1 MHPSSADV
9 TTAVAKHN
17 GQTPHRSKAT
27 MFPREYRGVAV
38 AVVLFLL
45 VQLGALALVQTFFD
59 QGYQAVD
66 DPSDPTNSLLYI
78 GAVLVATVFF
88 LAAFKYDLDWV
99 VRVVIVATSG
109 MLSWYVF
116 SAVAPS
122 GVAAVLG
129 AGISVGLWVYPE
141 WYVVDTAGVL
151 MGAGAAGLFGI
162 TFGLLPA
169 IVLLSVLAVYD
180 AISVY
185 KTEHMLDLADGVMD
199 LRIPVILVI
208 PLSWSYSLLEDVGDD
223 ADSDSDDGDDEG
235 SDSDDAGE
243 TDANEADDADDAN
256 TDPSDDIA
264 PGDDEREAFF
274 IGLGDA
280 VIPGVMV
287 ASAAF
292 FSSAPQYA
300 VPLIELNTPALFSLV
315 GTLAGLLVL
324 MSMVMKG
331 KPHAGLPLLNGG
343 AIGGYL
349 VGALWVGIPFAEAL
363 GVAGFF

>member
-1 MHPSSADV
+1 MHPFSADV
-9 TTAVAKHN
+9 ATAVAKHN
-17 GQTPHRSKAT
+17 GQTPHRPKAT

-45 VQLGALALVQTFFD
+45 VQFGALALVQTFFD

-88 LAAFKYDLDWV
+88 LAAFKYDLDWI

-116 SAVAPS
+116 SAVTPS

-129 AGISVGLWVYPE
+129 AGVAVGLWVYPE

-208 PLSWSYSLLEDVGDD
+208 PLSWSYSLLDDVGDD
-223 ADSDSDDGDDEG
+223 ESSDSDDGDDE
-235 SDSDDAGE
+235 AGA
-243 TDANEADDADDAN
+243 TDNNEAGDAN
-256 TDPSDDIA
+256 TAPSDDIA
-264 PGDDEREAFF
+264 PGDDDREAFF

-300 VPLIELNTPALFSLV
+300 VPVIELNTPALCSLV

-349 VGALWVGIPFAEAL
+349 LGALWVGIPFVEAL

>member
-1 MHPSSADV
+1 
-9 TTAVAKHN
+9 
-17 GQTPHRSKAT
+17 

-45 VQLGALALVQTFFD
+45 VQLGALALVETFFQ
-59 QGYQAVD
+59 QGYQPVD
-66 DPSDPTNSLLYI
+66 DPSDPTNSLFYI

-129 AGISVGLWVYPE
+129 AGVSVGLWIYPE

-208 PLSWSYSLLEDVGDD
+208 PLSWSYSLL
-223 ADSDSDDGDDEG
+223 
-235 SDSDDAGE
+235 DDAG
-243 TDANEADDADDAN
+243 ADDSESDSVGDETGTDDSESNDAKA
-256 TDPSDDIA
+256 DPSDDIA
-264 PGDDEREAFF
+264 PGDDERGAFF

-300 VPLIELNTPALFSLV
+300 IPLIELNTPALFSLG

-349 VGALWVGIPFAEAL
+349 VGALWVGLPLVEAV
-363 GVAGFF
+363 GATGFL

>member
-1 MHPSSADV
+1 
-9 TTAVAKHN
+9 
-17 GQTPHRSKAT
+17 

-45 VQLGALALVQTFFD
+45 VQLGALALVETFFQ
-59 QGYQAVD
+59 QGYQPVD
-66 DPSDPTNSLLYI
+66 DPSDPTNSLFYI

-129 AGISVGLWVYPE
+129 AGVSVGLWIYPE

-208 PLSWSYSLLEDVGDD
+208 PLSWSYSLLDD
-223 ADSDSDDGDDEG
+223 AGADDSE
-235 SDSDDAGE
+235 SDDAK
-243 TDANEADDADDAN
+243 A
-256 TDPSDDIA
+256 DPSDDIA

-300 VPLIELNTPALFSLV
+300 IPLIELNTPALFSLG
-315 GTLAGLLVL
+315 GTLVGLLVL

-349 VGALWVGIPFAEAL
+349 VGALWVGLPLVEAV
-363 GVAGFF
+363 GATGFL

>member
-1 MHPSSADV
+1 MVPSV
-9 TTAVAKHN
+9 VVAKHN
-17 GQTPHRSKAT
+17 GQTPHRPNAT

-38 AVVLFLL
+38 AVGLFLL
-45 VQLGALALVQTFFD
+45 VQLGALALVETFFQ
-59 QGYQAVD
+59 QGYQPVD
-66 DPSDPTNSLLYI
+66 DPSDPTNSLFYI

-88 LAAFKYDLDWV
+88 LAAFKYDFEWV
-99 VRVVIVATSG
+99 VKVVIVATSG

-116 SAVAPS
+116 SAIVPS
-122 GVAAVLG
+122 GIAAVLG
-129 AGISVGLWVYPE
+129 AGVAVALWIYPE

-208 PLSWSYSLLEDVGDD
+208 PLTLSYSLLDDVG
-223 ADSDSDDGDDEG
+223 ADSDADDGDGGTGTDNGGDDTDNDAADTDDSNDNDTASDDPSDETTP
-235 SDSDDAGE
+235 DSDD
-243 TDANEADDADDAN
+243 
-256 TDPSDDIA
+256 
-264 PGDDEREAFF
+264 REAFF

-280 VIPGVMV
+280 VIPTVMV

-292 FSSAPQYA
+292 FLPAEFRYEIA
-300 VPLIELNTPALFSLV
+300 LFTINTPALASLV

-349 VGALWVGIPFAEAL
+349 LGALWVGIPLAEAL
-363 GVAGFF
+363 GVAGFL

>member
-1 MHPSSADV
+1 MHTSSAAV
-9 TTAVAKHN
+9 ATTVAKHN
-17 GQTPHRSKAT
+17 GQTPHRSKTT

-38 AVVLFLL
+38 AVVLFLF

-122 GVAAVLG
+122 GVAALLG
-129 AGISVGLWVYPE
+129 AGISIGLWVYPE

-208 PLSWSYSLLEDVGDD
+208 PLSWSYSLLEDVG
-223 ADSDSDDGDDEG
+223 GDD
-235 SDSDDAGE
+235 DDTVDDTAE
-243 TDANEADDADDAN
+243 TDAGDAAETAANDETDAN
-256 TDPSDDIA
+256 TDPSDEIA
-264 PGDDEREAFF
+264 PGDDKREAFF

-280 VIPGVMV
+280 VIPGVMI

-292 FSSAPQYA
+292 FLPSEFRYEIA
-300 VPLIELNTPALFSLV
+300 LLTINTPALFSLV

-349 VGALWVGIPFAEAL
+349 VGALWVGIPLAEAI
-363 GVAGFF
+363 GVAGFL

>member
-1 MHPSSADV
+1 
-9 TTAVAKHN
+9 
-17 GQTPHRSKAT
+17 

-45 VQLGALALVQTFFD
+45 VQLGALALVETFFQ
-59 QGYQAVD
+59 QGYQPVD
-66 DPSDPTNSLLYI
+66 DPSDPTNSLFYI

-129 AGISVGLWVYPE
+129 AGVSVGLWIYPE

-208 PLSWSYSLLEDVGDD
+208 PLSWSYSLLDD
-223 ADSDSDDGDDEG
+223 AGADDSE
-235 SDSDDAGE
+235 SDDAK
-243 TDANEADDADDAN
+243 A
-256 TDPSDDIA
+256 DPSDDIA
-264 PGDDEREAFF
+264 PGDDERGAFF

-300 VPLIELNTPALFSLV
+300 IPLIELNTPALFSLG
-315 GTLAGLLVL
+315 GTLVGLLVL

-349 VGALWVGIPFAEAL
+349 VGALWVGLPLVEAV
-363 GVAGFF
+363 GATGFL

>member
-1 MHPSSADV
+1 ML
-9 TTAVAKHN
+9 
-17 GQTPHRSKAT
+17 
-27 MFPREYRGVAV
+27 PREYRGVAV
-38 AVVLFLL
+38 AVALFLL
-45 VQLGALALVQTFFD
+45 VQLGALALVETFFQ
-59 QGYQAVD
+59 QGYQAVE

-88 LAAFKYDLDWV
+88 LAAFKYDLDWI

-116 SAVAPS
+116 SAIVPPTA
-122 GVAAVLG
+122 AAVLG
-129 AGISVGLWVYPE
+129 AGVAIALWVYPE

-208 PLSWSYSLLEDVGDD
+208 PLSWSYSLLDNVGGDD
-223 ADSDSDDGDDEG
+223 D
-235 SDSDDAGE
+235 
-243 TDANEADDADDAN
+243 NEADDAETNDADVDNSGVDDSEVDDAEAN
-256 TDPSDDIA
+256 DADDAGSDDPSDDIA
-264 PGDDEREAFF
+264 PNPDSREAFF

-292 FSSAPQYA
+292 FIPAEFRYEIA
-300 VPLIELNTPALFSLV
+300 LVTINTPALASLC

-349 VGALWVGIPFAEAL
+349 LGALWVGIPLAEAL
-363 GVAGFF
+363 GVAGFL

>member
-1 MHPSSADV
+1 
-9 TTAVAKHN
+9 
-17 GQTPHRSKAT
+17 

-45 VQLGALALVQTFFD
+45 VQLGALALVETFFQ
-59 QGYQAVD
+59 QGYQPVE
-66 DPSDPTNSLLYI
+66 DPSDPTNSLFYI

-116 SAVAPS
+116 SAIVPP

-129 AGISVGLWVYPE
+129 AGIAVGLW
-141 WYVVDTAGVL
+141 VL

-208 PLSWSYSLLEDVGDD
+208 PLSWSYSLLDDGGDD
-223 ADSDSDDGDDEG
+223 ERGDSDDGDNEG
-235 SDSDDAGE
+235 GANDNNESDDAK
-243 TDANEADDADDAN
+243 A
-256 TDPSDDIA
+256 DPSDDIA
-264 PGDDEREAFF
+264 PGDDREAFF

-300 VPLIELNTPALFSLV
+300 VAVIELNTPALFSLG

-349 VGALWVGIPFAEAL
+349 VGALWVGIPLAEAV
-363 GVAGFF
+363 GITGFL

>member
-1 MHPSSADV
+1 
-9 TTAVAKHN
+9 
-17 GQTPHRSKAT
+17 

-45 VQLGALALVQTFFD
+45 VQLGALALVETFFQ
-59 QGYQAVD
+59 QGYQPVD
-66 DPSDPTNSLLYI
+66 NPSDPTNSLLYI

-129 AGISVGLWVYPE
+129 AGVSVGLWIYPE

-208 PLSWSYSLLEDVGDD
+208 PLSWSYSLLDDGGDD
-223 ADSDSDDGDDEG
+223 ERGDSDDGDNEG
-235 SDSDDAGE
+235 GANDNNESDDAK
-243 TDANEADDADDAN
+243 A
-256 TDPSDDIA
+256 DPSDDIA
-264 PGDDEREAFF
+264 PGDDREAFF

-300 VPLIELNTPALFSLV
+300 VAVIELNTPALFSLG

-349 VGALWVGIPFAEAL
+349 VGALWVGIPLAEAV
-363 GVAGFF
+363 GITGFL

>member
-1 MHPSSADV
+1 ML
-9 TTAVAKHN
+9 
-17 GQTPHRSKAT
+17 
-27 MFPREYRGVAV
+27 PREYRGVAV
-38 AVVLFLL
+38 AVALFLL
-45 VQLGALALVQTFFD
+45 VQLGALALVETFFQ
-59 QGYQAVD
+59 QGYQAVE

-88 LAAFKYDLDWV
+88 LAAFKYDLDWI

-116 SAVAPS
+116 SAIVSPTA
-122 GVAAVLG
+122 AAVLG
-129 AGISVGLWVYPE
+129 AGIAIALWVYPE

-208 PLSWSYSLLEDVGDD
+208 PLSWSYSLLDNVGGDD
-223 ADSDSDDGDDEG
+223 D
-235 SDSDDAGE
+235 
-243 TDANEADDADDAN
+243 NEADDAETNDVDVDDSGVDDSEVDDAEAN
-256 TDPSDDIA
+256 DVDDASSDDPSDDIA
-264 PGDDEREAFF
+264 PNPDSREAFF

-292 FSSAPQYA
+292 FIPAEFRYEIA
-300 VPLIELNTPALFSLV
+300 LVTINTPALASLC

-349 VGALWVGIPFAEAL
+349 LGALSVGIPLVEAL
-363 GVAGFF
+363 GLTGFL

>member
-1 MHPSSADV
+1 MHPFSADV
-9 TTAVAKHN
+9 ATAVAKHN
-17 GQTPHRSKAT
+17 GQTPHRPKAT

-45 VQLGALALVQTFFD
+45 VQFGALALVQTFFD

-88 LAAFKYDLDWV
+88 LAAFKYDLDWI

-116 SAVAPS
+116 SAVTPS

-129 AGISVGLWVYPE
+129 AGVAVGLWVYPE

-199 LRIPVILVI
+199 LRIPVIL
-208 PLSWSYSLLEDVGDD
+208 
-223 ADSDSDDGDDEG
+223 
-235 SDSDDAGE
+235 
-243 TDANEADDADDAN
+243 
-256 TDPSDDIA
+256 
-264 PGDDEREAFF
+264 AFF

-300 VPLIELNTPALFSLV
+300 VPVIELNTPALCSLV

-349 VGALWVGIPFAEAL
+349 LGALWVGIPFVEAL

>member
-1 MHPSSADV
+1 
-9 TTAVAKHN
+9 
-17 GQTPHRSKAT
+17 

-38 AVVLFLL
+38 AVLLFLL

-59 QGYQAVD
+59 QGYQAVE
-66 DPSDPTNSLLYI
+66 DPSDPTNSFVYI

-99 VRVVIVATSG
+99 VRVVIVGTSG
-109 MLSWYVF
+109 LLSWYVF
-116 SAVAPS
+116 SVVVPS
-122 GVAAVLG
+122 GVGAVLA
-129 AGISVGLWVYPE
+129 AGVSVALWVYPE

-169 IVLLSVLAVYD
+169 VVLLSVLAVYD

-208 PLSWSYSLLEDVGDD
+208 PLTLSYSLLEDVGDD
-223 ADSDSDDGDDEG
+223 DDGDEAGDDDADEADGEAEHDNADETDSDADSDDNGNSEDAEEENDET
-235 SDSDDAGE
+235 S
-243 TDANEADDADDAN
+243 
-256 TDPSDDIA
+256 DIA

-292 FSSAPQYA
+292 FLPAELRYEVA
-300 VPLIELNTPALFSLV
+300 VLTINTPALGALV

-349 VGALWVGIPFAEAL
+349 LGALSVGIPLVEAL
-363 GVAGFF
+363 GLNGFL

>member
-1 MHPSSADV
+1 
-9 TTAVAKHN
+9 
-17 GQTPHRSKAT
+17 

-45 VQLGALALVQTFFD
+45 VQLGALALVETFFQ
-59 QGYQAVD
+59 QGYQPVE
-66 DPSDPTNSLLYI
+66 DPSDPTNSLFYI
-78 GAVLVATVFF
+78 GAVLIATVFF

-116 SAVAPS
+116 SAIVPP
-122 GVAAVLG
+122 GVAALLG
-129 AGISVGLWVYPE
+129 VGVAVGLWVYPE

-169 IVLLSVLAVYD
+169 VVLLSVLAIYD

-185 KTEHMLDLADGVMD
+185 KTKHMLDLADGVMD

-223 ADSDSDDGDDEG
+223 ESADSDDGDDKAGANDTNEG
-235 SDSDDAGE
+235 
-243 TDANEADDADDAN
+243 DDAN
-256 TDPSDDIA
+256 TDPSDAIA

-300 VPLIELNTPALFSLV
+300 VPIIELNTPALFSLI

-324 MSMVMKG
+324 MSMVLKG

-349 VGALWVGIPFAEAL
+349 IGALWVGIPLVEAV
-363 GVAGFF
+363 GITGFL

>member
-1 MHPSSADV
+1 
-9 TTAVAKHN
+9 
-17 GQTPHRSKAT
+17 

-45 VQLGALALVQTFFD
+45 VQLGALALVETFFQ
-59 QGYQAVD
+59 QGYQPVD
-66 DPSDPTNSLLYI
+66 DPSDPTNSLFYI

-116 SAVAPS
+116 SAIVPP

-129 AGISVGLWVYPE
+129 AGVAVGLWIYPE

-208 PLSWSYSLLEDVGDD
+208 PLSWSYSLLDDAGDD
-223 ADSDSDDGDDEG
+223 ERGDSDDEAGANDNNE
-235 SDSDDAGE
+235 SDDAK
-243 TDANEADDADDAN
+243 A
-256 TDPSDDIA
+256 DPSDDIA

-300 VPLIELNTPALFSLV
+300 IPLIELNTPALFSLG

-349 VGALWVGIPFAEAL
+349 VGALWVGLPLVEAV
-363 GVAGFF
+363 GATGFL

>member
-1 MHPSSADV
+1 ML
-9 TTAVAKHN
+9 
-17 GQTPHRSKAT
+17 
-27 MFPREYRGVAV
+27 PREYRGVAV
-38 AVVLFLL
+38 AVALFLL
-45 VQLGALALVQTFFD
+45 VQLGALALVETFFQ
-59 QGYQAVD
+59 QGYQAVE

-116 SAVAPS
+116 SAIVPPT
-122 GVAAVLG
+122 VAAVLG
-129 AGISVGLWVYPE
+129 AGVAIALWVYPE

-208 PLSWSYSLLEDVGDD
+208 PLSWSYSLLDDVGGDADDTTDADDVGDD
-223 ADSDSDDGDDEG
+223 NTDQVDDGDDTETTGDG
-235 SDSDDAGE
+235 S
-243 TDANEADDADDAN
+243 

-264 PGDDEREAFF
+264 SDSDEREAFF

-292 FSSAPQYA
+292 FIPAEFRYEIA
-300 VPLIELNTPALFSLV
+300 LFTINTPALASLV

-349 VGALWVGIPFAEAL
+349 LGALWVGIPLAEAL
-363 GVAGFF
+363 GVAGFL